1 MVCTLRSVMKRSI
14 FLEGGIEKLSFDYVP
29 SKLPHREEFVEKMVN
44 FLKVVIDQPCAI
56 SERILITGKSGTGK
70 TVTAKRVGSVL
81 KIIAEKRGV
90 NLVYAHI
97 NCRTTPGKYGLV
109 QRIIRKTAPVLPLR
123 GYSSTELLH
132 ALWDY
137 LNEHDIILLLTLD
150 EIDYFIR
157 STGED
162 IVYELTRLTDEVKGV
177 PQRINF
183 IFIGRS
189 QKFLNEL
196 SPSTLSK
203 FRPQERFEFP
213 PYVENQLIDIL
224 SQRVKEAFIENAVSE
239 EILTFIARNT
249 VKYGHG
255 DARYALQ
262 LLLSSGLIA
271 EREGCFFILPEH
283 VREAQEKT
291 DPKLRDEDV
300 MVLPEEEKFLL
311 LALARRLKGE
321 REAVFLPLEAVEET
335 YNVICEEYGRKP
347 VGRVLLH
354 ALASDLEAA
363 GIITLSEDFQMG
375 LDGVKAEILEKF
387 LVDLLRES
395 EGRRH
400 IDT

>member
-1 MVCTLRSVMKRSI
+1 MVKRSI
-14 FLEGGIEKLSFDYVP
+14 FLEEGLEKLSFDYVP
-29 SKLPHREEFVEKMVN
+29 SKLPHREKFVEEIVN
-44 FLKVVIDQPCAI
+44 FLRVVIDQPCTI
-56 SERILITGKSGTGK
+56 SERILISGKSGTGK
-70 TVTAKRVGSVL
+70 TVTAKKAGGIL
-81 KIIAEKRGV
+81 EKIAENKGV

-97 NCRTTPGKYGLV
+97 NCRTTPGKFALV
-109 QRIIRKTAPVLPLR
+109 QRIIRKAAPVLPLR

-137 LNEHDIILLLTLD
+137 LNEHDMLLLLTLD

-183 IFIGRS
+183 IFISRS
-189 QKFLNEL
+189 QTFLNEL

-203 FRPQERFEFP
+203 FRPQERFEFQ

-224 SQRVKEAFIENAVSE
+224 SQRAEEAFIKNAVSE
-239 EILTFIARNT
+239 DILTFIARNT
-249 VKYGHG
+249 VKYGYG

-271 EREGCFFILPEH
+271 ERDGCPFILPEH

-300 MVLPEEEKFLL
+300 AVLPEEKKLLL

-321 REAVFLPLEAVEET
+321 REAVFLPLEVVEET

-363 GIITLSEDFQMG
+363 GIITLNRDFQMG
-375 LDGVKAEILEKF
+375 LDGVKTEVLEKF
-387 LVDLLRES
+387 LVDLLGQS
-395 EGRRH
+395 GGRRY